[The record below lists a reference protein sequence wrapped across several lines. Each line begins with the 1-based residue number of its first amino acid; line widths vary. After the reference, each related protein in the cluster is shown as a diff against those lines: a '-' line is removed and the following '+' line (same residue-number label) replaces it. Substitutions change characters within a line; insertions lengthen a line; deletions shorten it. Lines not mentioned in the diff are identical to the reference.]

1 MFVLKV
7 HKPLRIQNIRNKYC
21 LISFWD
27 FKILGCNFAICTNI
41 FDSFSQ
47 LNSNLQQ
54 SLPAKVREMYENT
67 KLAYNSCLQSE
78 QHFYN
83 KIIH

>member
-1 MFVLKV
+1 MFVVKV
-7 HKPLRIQNIRNKYC
+7 QKPLRIQNIRNKYC

-27 FKILGCNFAICTNI
+27 VKILGCNFAIYTNI
-41 FDSFSQ
+41 FNSFFQ

-54 SLPAKVREMYENT
+54 SLPTKVREMYENA